1 MCKLGSSPRVRG
13 AADRLERQSTSL
25 GIIPARAGSSNYTL
39 DNGHPAGDH
48 PRACGEQPP
57 TAPRKGQRMGSS
69 PRVRGAASDV
79 RPARDTDGIIPAR
92 AGSRCIKNVNVNDCR
107 DHPRACGEQ
116 WLRWFLLAQR
126 MGSSPRVRG
135 AGQSTG
141 TQKTPN
147 GIIPARAGSSGRKNI
162 RPFFFR
168 DHPRACGEQFCAV
181 VFADCWS
188 GSSPRVRG
196 AADLARLVVGIQGI
210 IPARAGSSHDIER
223 HGILC
228 RDHPRACGEQGSLLF
243 PRFAI

>member
-1 MCKLGSSPRVRG
+1 MVFVS
-13 AADRLERQSTSL
+13 AA
-25 GIIPARAGSSNYTL
+25 
-39 DNGHPAGDH
+39 H
-48 PRACGEQPP
+48 
-57 TAPRKGQRMGSS
+57 
-69 PRVRGAASDV
+69 
-79 RPARDTDGIIPAR
+79 GIIPAR
-92 AGSRCIKNVNVNDCR
+92 AGSRPIYGY
-107 DHPRACGEQ
+107 P
-116 WLRWFLLAQR
+116 
-126 MGSSPRVRG
+126 
-135 AGQSTG
+135 
-141 TQKTPN
+141 KTPN

-228 RDHPRACGEQGSLLF
+228 RDHPRACGEQPASPPTMALLPGSS
-243 PRFAI
+243 PRVRGAGAGLEQSRRHRGIIPARAGSRTCRASWSTGGRDHPRACGEQAR